1 MNRRAFHLLAALSPL
16 KLRATIAEP
25 TLWSFEMQANRLLL
39 NYNQQL
45 IANYVFNDNTIHR
58 PYFMDLHTSGGT
70 RITRHNP
77 PEPNTEASDHA
88 TMHPGL
94 WLAFGRLNGED
105 YWRNKAKIEHVK
117 FLQSPVIK
125 SNQIHFSVLN
135 AYKSSP
141 DNLGKPDLFEVA
153 EFRWSCSTG
162 GIMLDWNSTITS
174 KTAPLKL
181 GHQEEMGLGLRL
193 STPLCVKTGQGV
205 LQNSSGGI
213 NESGTWGKQSHWW
226 AATMP
231 SSGATNKTLR
241 TGIQTLAQ
249 NSNNLQF
256 WGHTRDYGLIVA
268 NPTPR
273 PDENKDAIE
282 LPIGKP
288 LKMQFRILLFE
299 NIKPELEKWGNSK
312 LPILADL

>member
-1 MNRRAFHLLAALSPL
+1 MKRRAFHLLAALSPL

-25 TLWSFEMQANRLLL
+25 TLWSFDLQANRLLL
-39 NYNQQL
+39 NYNHQP
-45 IANYVFNDNTIHR
+45 ITNYVFNDDKIHR
-58 PYFMDLHTSGGT
+58 PYFMDLNTMGST

-77 PEPNTEASDHA
+77 PELTTEASDHA

-94 WLAFGRLNGED
+94 WLAFGRLNGQD
-105 YWRNKAKIEHVK
+105 YWRNKAKIEHVR

-125 SNQIHFSVLN
+125 SDQIHFSVLN
-135 AYKSSP
+135 AYKSSA
-141 DNLGKPDLFEVA
+141 DDLKKPDIFEVA
-153 EFRWSCSTG
+153 EFQWSRWSG
-162 GIMLDWNSTITS
+162 GIMLDWNSTISS

-205 LQNSSGGI
+205 LQNSASGT
-213 NESGTWGKQSHWW
+213 NERGTWGKQAHWW
-226 AATMP
+226 AATMLSPGAKNP
-231 SSGATNKTLR
+231 SLR
-241 TGIQTLAQ
+241 TGIQVLAQ

-273 PDENKDAIE
+273 PDENKDEIE
-282 LPIGKP
+282 LPIGTP

-299 NIKPELEKWGNSK
+299 NIKLELEKWGDSK
-312 LPILADL
+312 LPILADS

>member
-25 TLWSFEMQANRLLL
+25 TLWSFELQANRLLL

-58 PYFMDLHTSGGT
+58 PYFMDLHTTGGT

-77 PEPNTEASDHA
+77 AVPTTEASDHA

-105 YWRNKAKIEHVK
+105 YWRNKAKIQHVR

-125 SNQIHFSVLN
+125 SNQIRFSVLN
-135 AYKSSP
+135 AYKSST
-141 DNLGKPDLFEVA
+141 DDLKKPDLFEVA
-153 EFRWSCSTG
+153 EFRWSRWTG
-162 GIMLDWNSTITS
+162 GIMLDWNSTISS
-174 KTAPLKL
+174 KTDPIKL

-193 STPLCVKTGQGV
+193 STPLCVKSGQGV
-205 LQNSSGGI
+205 LQNSAGGT
-213 NESGTWGKQSHWW
+213 NERGTWGKQAHWW
-226 AATMP
+226 AATMLSP
-231 SSGATNKTLR
+231 EANNQALR
-241 TGIQTLAQ
+241 TGIQVLAQ

-273 PDENKDAIE
+273 PDENKDEIE
-282 LPIGKP
+282 LPIGTP
-288 LKMQFRILLFE
+288 LKMQFRILVFE
-299 NIKPELEKWGNSK
+299 NIKLELEKWGDSK
-312 LPILADL
+312 LPILADS

>member
-1 MNRRAFHLLAALSPL
+1 MKRRAFHLLAALSPL

-25 TLWSFEMQANRLLL
+25 TLWSFDLQANRLLL
-39 NYNQQL
+39 NYNHQP
-45 IANYVFNDNTIHR
+45 IANYVINDDTIHR
-58 PYFMDLHTSGGT
+58 PYFMDLNTMGGT

-77 PEPNTEASDHA
+77 PEPTTEASDHA

-94 WLAFGRLNGED
+94 WLAFGRLNGQD
-105 YWRNKAKIEHVK
+105 YWRNKAKIEHVR

-125 SNQIHFSVLN
+125 SDQIHFSVLN
-135 AYKSSP
+135 AYKSSA
-141 DNLGKPDLFEVA
+141 DDLKKPDIFEVA
-153 EFRWSCSTG
+153 EFQWSRWSG
-162 GIMLDWNSTITS
+162 GIMLDWNSTISS

-181 GHQEEMGLGLRL
+181 GYQEEMGLGLRL

-205 LQNSSGGI
+205 LQNSAGGT
-213 NESGTWGKQSHWW
+213 NERGTWGKQAHWW
-226 AATMP
+226 AATMLSPGAKNP
-231 SSGATNKTLR
+231 SLR
-241 TGIQTLAQ
+241 TGIQLLAQ

-273 PDENKDAIE
+273 PDENKDEIE
-282 LPIGKP
+282 LPIGTP

-299 NIKPELEKWGNSK
+299 NIKLELKKWGDSK
-312 LPILADL
+312 LPILADS